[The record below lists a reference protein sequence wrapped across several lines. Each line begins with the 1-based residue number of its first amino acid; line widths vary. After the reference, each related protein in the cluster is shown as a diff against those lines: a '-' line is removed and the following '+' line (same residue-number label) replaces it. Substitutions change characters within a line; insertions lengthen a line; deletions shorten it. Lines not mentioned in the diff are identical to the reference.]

1 MFPVKEL
8 DKSNG
13 KIAEMF
19 DKIARRYDF
28 LNHLLSFNIDR
39 TWRRKSVRWVLG
51 QTASNSNPHP
61 VILDLACGTGDLSGL
76 LYKNG
81 AKVVGADI
89 SGGMLS
95 IAEKKNDKLAAW
107 AGSRRRNDAWYAGN
121 LPEYMQFGAE
131 HILLPDNSCS
141 AVTIAFGF
149 RNFEDRRGALGE
161 IFRVL
166 KKGGSLAI
174 LEFAYPDNFLA
185 KRAFNLYF
193 KYYLP
198 VVGKVVSKDKDAY
211 KYLVES
217 VIAFPKYDALSREL
231 TDAGF
236 DDVRYR
242 RFTFGIAC
250 LYMARKG

>member
-1 MFPVKEL
+1 MKEL

-198 VVGKVVSKDKDAY
+198 IVGKVVSKDKDAY

-217 VIAFPKYDALSREL
+217 VIAFPKYDALSGEL

>member
-1 MFPVKEL
+1 MKEL

-19 DKIARRYDF
+19 DKIALRYDF

-39 TWRRKSVRWVLG
+39 SWRRKSVRWVLG
-51 QTASNSNPHP
+51 QTACNSNPHP
-61 VILDLACGTGDLSGL
+61 KILDLACGTGDLSGL
-76 LYKNG
+76 LYKSG
-81 AKVVGADI
+81 AKVTGADI

-95 IAEKKNDKLAAW
+95 IAKKKSEKLAEW
-107 AGSRRRNDAWYAGN
+107 AGRRKRDDGWYAGN

-131 HILLPDNSCS
+131 HILLPDKSCS

-149 RNFEDRRGALGE
+149 RNFEDRKAALGE

-166 KKGGSLAI
+166 EKGGSLAI
-174 LEFAYPDNFLA
+174 LEFAYPDNFFA
-185 KRAFNLYF
+185 KWVFNLYF

-198 VVGKVVSKDKDAY
+198 IVGKVVSKDKDAY

-217 VIAFPKYDALSREL
+217 VIAFPKYDALNKEL

-236 DDVRYR
+236 GDVHYR

>member
-1 MFPVKEL
+1 MKEL

-95 IAEKKNDKLAAW
+95 IAEKKNEKLAAW

-131 HILLPDNSCS
+131 HILLPNNSCS

-198 VVGKVVSKDKDAY
+198 IVGKVVSKDKDAY